1 MDLEG
6 LLQEGTLVA
15 GLIRSGVVVVGA
27 FVVYWFATRIGRK
40 SVEGMAKRG
49 TEASDRAHTLWL
61 MIRRTVLLVVVVS
74 TVLALLQ
81 VWGISIGPFLA
92 VGALVGA
99 AVGFGAQDVI
109 KDVLAGFFIL
119 LEDQFRVGDVVTI
132 AGTTG
137 VVEDIQFRVTKL
149 RDLEGNVHYV
159 PNGQITVASNLTSL
173 YAYAM
178 VEVGV
183 AYSVDV
189 DRAMEVIADE
199 LEALAGDPEWSPR
212 IRGEAEVL
220 GLERLEDS
228 AVVLRARLQTVAHER
243 WGVRREAL
251 RRLKKRFDSEGITIP
266 FPQVTVHRAD

>member
-132 AGTTG
+132 AGTAG

-251 RRLKKRFDSEGITIP
+251 RRLKKRFESEGITIP

>member
-251 RRLKKRFDSEGITIP
+251 RRLKKRFESEGITIP